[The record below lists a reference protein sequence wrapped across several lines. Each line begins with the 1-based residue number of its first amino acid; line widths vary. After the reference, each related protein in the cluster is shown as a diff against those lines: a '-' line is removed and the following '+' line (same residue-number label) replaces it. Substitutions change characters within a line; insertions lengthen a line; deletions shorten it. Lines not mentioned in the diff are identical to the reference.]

1 LPIATAQE
9 PDGCLFTA
17 RPCDPSHRRP
27 GIGPERWSEL
37 DVSHELYNAGHLCEA
52 AVAHYLATGKI
63 SLTAVGQNTT
73 QGSANVA

>member
-1 LPIATAQE
+1 VKSELYHPAKN
-9 PDGCLFTA
+9 
-17 RPCDPSHRRP
+17 RRC
-27 GIGPERWSEL
+27 IEEERWSEL